1 VPEAERRH
9 RADGEAGRSLVDG
22 RRKWSVGVGRM
33 ERSAG
38 RGWAGVG
45 GGAPASGGWRG
56 RPVVGGRAPEVE
68 RRRWADGEADR
79 SCGRAGA
86 RGGALASGGRVG
98 GCEKRARGVERAQ
111 REARYKSEGRAPVG

>member
-68 RRRWADGEADR
+68 RWR
-79 SCGRAGA
+79 RAGGHA
-86 RGGALASGGRVG
+86 GGRVG

-111 REARYKSEGRAPVG
+111 REARYRSEGRAPVG